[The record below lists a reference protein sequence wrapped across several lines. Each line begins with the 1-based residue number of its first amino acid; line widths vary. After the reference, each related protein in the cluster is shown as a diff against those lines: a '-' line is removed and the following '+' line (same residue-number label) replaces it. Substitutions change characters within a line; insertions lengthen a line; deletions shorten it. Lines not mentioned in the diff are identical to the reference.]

1 MNILSLEKLKTIHLV
16 DLINPRIIRFI
27 WSAILDDRVCELCK
41 SLDGKVMDANSP
53 EYTMYKSPIHPRC
66 RCTQIPITS
75 DAEVVPKP
83 DFKEPSNDWII
94 KYAPFW
100 FLIPFKGR
108 KKEPTEILPFAPEA
122 PELVFNPNDVLSIE
136 DYIRETTLRNIE
148 NSRQKIVDMEKDM
161 EQRVFWIIIFL
172 GSRGETVIEKEVED
186 AVEVNFTNSEEKLI
200 KDRATQYLISDGND
214 LVENQIESL
223 FNIKKR

>member
-1 MNILSLEKLKTIHLV
+1 MNLLSLEKLKTIHLV
-16 DLINPRIIRFI
+16 DLINPKIVRFI
-27 WSAILDDRVCELCK
+27 WSAILDEKVCDLCRN
-41 SLDGKVMDANSP
+41 LDGKVMDANSS

-75 DAEVVPKP
+75 DAEIIPKP

-108 KKEPTEILPFAPEA
+108 KKEPTGVLPYAPEA
-122 PELVFNPNDVLSIE
+122 PELIFNPEDVLSIE
-136 DYIRETTLRNIE
+136 EYIRESELRNIE
-148 NSRQKIVDMEKDM
+148 NTRQQIKDM
-161 EQRVFWIIIFL
+161 EQEMGREIYIVFFL
-172 GSRGETVIEKEVED
+172 GNKGEQLLVKEAEQD
-186 AVEVNFTNSEEKLI
+186 QLIYFTTQEENLI
-200 KDRATQYLISDGND
+200 KDRATQYLISSGNPI
-214 LVENQIESL
+214 VENQIESF

>member
-1 MNILSLEKLKTIHLV
+1 MNILSLKILKNLSFDDI
-16 DLINPRIIRFI
+16 INPKIVRFI
-27 WSAILDDRVCELCK
+27 WRTREPNICPLCE
-41 SLDGKVMDANSP
+41 SLDGKIMDAKDPNFMLYQP
-53 EYTMYKSPIHPRC
+53 PLHPRC
-66 RCTQIPITS
+66 KCHWGNIMS
-75 DAEVVPKP
+75 DAEVIPNTNWEKPK
-83 DFKEPSNDWII
+83 DDWIK
-94 KYAPFW
+94 KYAPFL
-100 FLIPFKGR
+100 F
-108 KKEPTEILPFAPEA
+108 ILPFLKKKEEPVEII
-122 PELVFNPNDVLSIE
+122 FNRDDILDIE
-136 DYIRETTLRNIE
+136 WLNIE
-148 NSRQKIVDMEKDM
+148 NSRQKIIDMEKDM

>member
-1 MNILSLEKLKTIHLV
+1 MNLLSLEKLKTIHLV
-16 DLINPRIIRFI
+16 DLINPKIVRFI
-27 WSAILDDRVCELCK
+27 WSAILDEKVCDLCRN
-41 SLDGKVMDANSP
+41 LDGKVMDANSS

-75 DAEVVPKP
+75 DAEIIPKP

-108 KKEPTEILPFAPEA
+108 KKEPTEILPYAPEA
-122 PELVFNPNDVLSIE
+122 PELIFNPEDVLSIE
-136 DYIRETTLRNIE
+136 EYIRESELRNIE
-148 NSRQKIVDMEKDM
+148 NTRQQIKDM
-161 EQRVFWIIIFL
+161 EQEMGREIYIVFFL
-172 GSRGETVIEKEVED
+172 GNKGEQILMKEAEQD
-186 AVEVNFTNSEEKLI
+186 QLIYFTTQEENLI
-200 KDRATQYLISDGND
+200 KDRATQYLISSGNPI
-214 LVENQIESL
+214 VENQIESL